1 MKNKKIPIRCKG
13 NRYLKHSDLRA
24 FQGNLKE
31 MSKKNYEKL
40 RESLLKY
47 GWIAP
52 VFVWQNG
59 ENTEILDGHGRLLVL
74 GELLKEGY
82 AIDELPVVDIR
93 AETRKEAAEILL
105 SINSHYQKITEDG
118 FYEFLYEFELN
129 LRELDHLSL
138 PEINIQKFEEHYLVE
153 ELKEP
158 EFEEKEGQVTVR
170 CFVPKSQRN
179 DFLAELKKLVS
190 TKYEEVIILED

>member
-1 MKNKKIPIRCKG
+1 
-13 NRYLKHSDLRA
+13 
-24 FQGNLKE
+24 
-31 MSKKNYEKL
+31 
-40 RESLLKY
+40 
-47 GWIAP
+47 
-52 VFVWQNG
+52 
-59 ENTEILDGHGRLLVL
+59 
-74 GELLKEGY
+74 
-82 AIDELPVVDIR
+82 VVDIR